1 MDPFL
6 TVYGHVAIDQIVKV
20 DRFPRDN
27 TTEDVIEKTTLLG
40 GTGPN
45 IAVHAAG
52 LGVPTALCAF
62 VGTDFPARFR
72 DQIASSGCMIDEL
85 IEVDGYDTSQ
95 ATVVNDSNM
104 VQKVL
109 FYQGPHGCAS
119 KLGIPMLRNASRS
132 KYVHF
137 ITGEPR
143 FHIDCMKELSASVGL
158 DPAQEIHRIWTPELL
173 REALA
178 YIDSLFGNNFEFESI
193 LRYLCI
199 EDIDAIDKPLV
210 VRTCG
215 ADGTDAIIDGER
227 FHIPAV
233 KAGRVV
239 DATGAGDSFRAG
251 YYAGL
256 YNGYDKHESLL
267 IASAVASFVVEET
280 GALTAMPTM
289 DMVMERADPYMRQI

>member
-1 MDPFL
+1 MEPYL
-6 TVYGHVAIDQIVKV
+6 SVYGHVAIDQIVKV
-20 DRFPRDN
+20 VRFPRDN
-27 TTEDVIEKTTLLG
+27 TSEDVIEKTTLLG

-45 IAVHAAG
+45 IAVHAAA

-62 VGTDFPARFR
+62 VGTDFPSKFLK
-72 DQIASSGCMIDEL
+72 QISDSGCIVDEV

-95 ATVVNDSNM
+95 ATVVNDVNM
-104 VQKVL
+104 TQKVL

-119 KLGIPMLRNASRS
+119 KLGIPMIRNASMSR
-132 KYVHF
+132 YVHF

-143 FHIDCMKELSASVGL
+143 FHIDCMTQIEGSIAL

-173 REALA
+173 REGLQ
-178 YIDSLFGNNFEFESI
+178 YTDSLFGNNFEFESI
-193 LRYLCI
+193 LRYLGL
-199 EDIDAIDKPLV
+199 ESIDGIDKPLV

-215 ADGTDAIIDGER
+215 SKGTDAIIDGEY

-233 KAGRVV
+233 RAERVV

-256 YNGYDKHESLL
+256 YNGYDKHEALL
-267 IASAVASFVVEET
+267 IASAVASFVVEKV
-280 GALTAMPTM
+280 GALTAMPTF
-289 DMVMERADPYMRQI
+289 DQVMERVDPYLRGI